1 MVNNYATNRG
11 FLPDLAQ
18 FTKEE
23 LHSYNET
30 SAVFELL
37 GLYGD
42 GVGSLTRPEAFT
54 PYHVTRGRINV
65 VRIAKDIKSRAEAG
79 TLVPGGTAE
88 ENKARAILYM
98 QMLRK
103 HHSKSSRIA
112 SKNMKGNGRIRPTV
126 DNSNPRGFRASIFE
140 NASDFD
146 KLISSVDDG
155 YFELNL
161 TPRKIKEKYNIKL
174 VDDLSSNIVE
184 SYISGN
190 WDAVT
195 SDLNEQA
202 DVARELT
209 KYLFIFNW
217 KKYGSKNNKND
228 QMMFAQFLFNL
239 GVSMESPS
247 RKAAKIF
254 SIATNVVDNNNNLL
268 VPTNQTTYEHQKPHH
283 HVISKITSILQNEPE
298 AKWDSLIDKVF
309 SDYVVSI
316 IRGKTKNE
324 TDFDDLLERSGLKSK
339 MQRDYDEDADIN
351 NRETVLKTSIG
362 RSFNDIT
369 AFDPAVSPIKV
380 INKDFAL
387 NGEIIGEEFVSNEQR
402 KVKQSLSYNEA
413 AKMARSMK
421 FNDNLKGISILDFDD
436 TLATTNSRVRY
447 TSPDGR
453 KGFLN
458 AEEYARDY
466 VGLLNQG
473 YKFDFSEFNEVVDGK
488 VGPLFDKAVK
498 LANKY
503 GTEDMYVLTARP
515 PEAQRAIYD
524 FLKSVG
530 LNIPYDNITGLAN
543 STAEAKALWI
553 VKKVEEG
560 YNDIYFADDA
570 LQNVTEVA
578 NVLDQLDVKSKVQQ
592 AKISRSEKFN
602 DRFNE
607 ILE

>member
-1 MVNNYATNRG
+1 
-11 FLPDLAQ
+11 
-18 FTKEE
+18 
-23 LHSYNET
+23 
-30 SAVFELL
+30 
-37 GLYGD
+37 
-42 GVGSLTRPEAFT
+42 
-54 PYHVTRGRINV
+54 
-65 VRIAKDIKSRAEAG
+65 
-79 TLVPGGTAE
+79 
-88 ENKARAILYM
+88 
-98 QMLRK
+98 
-103 HHSKSSRIA
+103 
-112 SKNMKGNGRIRPTV
+112 
-126 DNSNPRGFRASIFE
+126 
-140 NASDFD
+140 
-146 KLISSVDDG
+146 
-155 YFELNL
+155 
-161 TPRKIKEKYNIKL
+161 
-174 VDDLSSNIVE
+174 
-184 SYISGN
+184 
-190 WDAVT
+190 
-195 SDLNEQA
+195 
-202 DVARELT
+202 
-209 KYLFIFNW
+209 
-217 KKYGSKNNKND
+217 
-228 QMMFAQFLFNL
+228 
-239 GVSMESPS
+239 
-247 RKAAKIF
+247 
-254 SIATNVVDNNNNLL
+254 
-268 VPTNQTTYEHQKPHH
+268 
-283 HVISKITSILQNEPE
+283 
-298 AKWDSLIDKVF
+298 
-309 SDYVVSI
+309 
-316 IRGKTKNE
+316 
-324 TDFDDLLERSGLKSK
+324 

-369 AFDPAVSPIKV
+369 AFDSAVSPIKV

-543 STAEAKALWI
+543 STAEA
-553 VKKVEEG
+553 
-560 YNDIYFADDA
+560 
-570 LQNVTEVA
+570 
-578 NVLDQLDVKSKVQQ
+578 
-592 AKISRSEKFN
+592 
-602 DRFNE
+602 
-607 ILE
+607 